1 MATLITAPSATQLA
15 ELGTLKL
22 ELGIV
27 DTTQDDQL
35 GRYLDQASA
44 LIASYTGRSFPR
56 AQWQDV
62 FRLRG
67 ERRRTLI
74 LSERPVTSIEALNI
88 DGDATDATAL
98 DLDENAGLLL
108 RPHNCALGAWWAH
121 KIVVI
126 YTAGYLVPGQPGRDL
141 PANLERACLDT
152 AKGLFHA
159 ADRDPQLRSEAA
171 QGVGSTSWLDP
182 DVAGG
187 GLPQGVAAML
197 SAAYPRTGFC

>member
-1 MATLITAPSATQLA
+1 MATLITAPSVTQLA
-15 ELGTLKL
+15 EIETLKA
-22 ELGIV
+22 ELGIA
-27 DTTQDDQL
+27 DTAQDDQL
-35 GRYLDQASA
+35 GRYLAQSSA

-67 ERRRTLI
+67 ERRRSLI

-98 DLDENAGLLL
+98 DLDELAGLLH
-108 RPHNCALGAWWAH
+108 RPHHCSLGCWWAH
-121 KIVVI
+121 KIIVI
-126 YTAGYLVPGQPGRDL
+126 YTAGYLLPGQPGRDL

-159 ADRDPQLRSEAA
+159 ADRDPLVRSEAE
-171 QGVGSTSWLDP
+171 QGIGSTSWLDP
-182 DVAGG
+182 DAAAG
-187 GLPQGVAAML
+187 GLPQAVAAML
-197 SAAYPRTGFC
+197 SAAYPRVGFC